1 MSEKSTAPLSRL
13 EVNRVDKPKMLR
25 AGTVSNVEREPD
37 PLEIAKIRV
46 GEALRAG
53 IGGEPLKA
61 YGDRGF
67 MSNVLSGD
75 KVPEYLARIYQN
87 DEARRRF
94 ARALLADD
102 CGVRVRTVIEWDEE
116 KAG

>member
-1 MSEKSTAPLSRL
+1 MATKSANALASL
-13 EVNRVDKPKMLR
+13 EVNGVERRKMLR
-25 AGTVSNVEREPD
+25 AGTVSNVDRDAD
-37 PLEIAKIRV
+37 PLEIAKVSV
-46 GEALRAG
+46 GRALKAG
-53 IGGEPLKA
+53 IGDEPLKA

-67 MSNVLSGD
+67 MSNVLSGE

-102 CGVRVRTVIEWDEE
+102 DAVRVRTVIEWDEE
-116 KAG
+116 KAV